1 MSLNSLNNQPILDT
15 SASQGKMSMHIN
27 ITLRACG
34 LISRNNNLDQ
44 HLEILGRFSH
54 QTEEMVSRETAQEA
68 AGGNQ
73 ARLILLV
80 QAAHL
85 RLLNRILHQIGGMAA
100 LQVATLHNKDLSLLG
115 TAHHKGPRHPP
126 NHKVHLQDC

>member
-44 HLEILGRFSH
+44 

-68 AGGNQ
+68 AGDNQ

-126 NHKVHLQDC
+126 NHKVLLQDC

>member
-15 SASQGKMSMHIN
+15 SASQGKMNMHIN

-44 HLEILGRFSH
+44 

-73 ARLILLV
+73 ARLIPLV

-85 RLLNRILHQIGGMAA
+85 RLLNRILHRIGGMAA

-115 TAHHKGPRHPP
+115 TAHHK
-126 NHKVHLQDC
+126 VHLQDC

>member
-44 HLEILGRFSH
+44 

-73 ARLILLV
+73 ARLIPLV

>member
-1 MSLNSLNNQPILDT
+1 MSLNSLYNQPILDT

-34 LISRNNNLDQ
+34 LISSNNHMDQ
-44 HLEILGRFSH
+44 

-68 AGGNQ
+68 AGGQ
-73 ARLILLV
+73 ALILLA
-80 QAAHL
+80 QAAHP
-85 RLLNRILHQIGGMAA
+85 RRTLHQIGGMAA